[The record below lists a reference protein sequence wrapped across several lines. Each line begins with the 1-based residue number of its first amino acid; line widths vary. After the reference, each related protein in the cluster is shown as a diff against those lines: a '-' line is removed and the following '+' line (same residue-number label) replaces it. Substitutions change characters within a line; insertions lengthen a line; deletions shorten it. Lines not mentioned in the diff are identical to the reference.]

1 MEKHISSKCS
11 AATINIR
18 CIAAIRRFIDLD
30 TAKLLA
36 SSLVLTHLDYSNS
49 VLCGL
54 PKKSIMRLQ
63 RIQNWAA
70 KVVLQRD
77 KFSSSAEALIIL
89 HWLPVKERI
98 DYKILCIIFKC
109 LNNLA
114 PLCLSSRIKR
124 KSFVRETRASKTG
137 ITLHVPHCKKSTFAA
152 RAFSVY
158 GPDLWNTLPVN
169 VQESPSLETFK
180 RSLKTELFKRAFKL
194 HLNQNK

>member
-1 MEKHISSKCS
+1 MLAKGYQTKFLHHLFRLLVIQSRHQIILNTWESGSTNISQWKKHIASKCS

-18 CIAAIRRFIDLD
+18 CIAAMRRFIDLD

-49 VLCGL
+49 VLCRL

-77 KFSSSAEALIIL
+77 KFSSSAEALNIL
-89 HWLPVKERI
+89 HWLPVKDRI
-98 DYKILCIIFKC
+98 EYKILCIIYKC

-114 PLCLSSRIKR
+114 PSYLSS
-124 KSFVRETRASKTG
+124 
-137 ITLHVPHCKKSTFAA
+137 
-152 RAFSVY
+152 
-158 GPDLWNTLPVN
+158 
-169 VQESPSLETFK
+169 
-180 RSLKTELFKRAFKL
+180 
-194 HLNQNK
+194 